1 VRRPSERLK
10 KLCIQHNMN
19 NITIEQRY
27 KFVLVLY
34 NIRRRYPAVSCF
46 QPDFIWK
53 IFKPMMPS
61 KYDRSDYDIKAAL
74 NAWCN
79 NSANATAKYGHISKW
94 NTSMVT
100 NLKKLFSMK
109 KFNDD
114 ISKWDVSNVTDMSYM
129 FSVEY
134 GSRGSFN
141 GDISGWNV
149 SSVTNMSSMFSHSP
163 FNGDI
168 SGWNVS
174 NVTNMEGMFSKT
186 PFGGDISGWNV
197 SSVTNMEGMFY
208 ETPFNGDISGWNVS
222 NVTDMDYMFSNCPIT
237 VEHKPI
243 RRGREFR
250 G

>member
-1 VRRPSERLK
+1 
-10 KLCIQHNMN
+10 MN

-61 KYDRSDYDIKAAL
+61 KYDRSDYDIKIAVED
-74 NAWCN
+74 WCDDDDV
-79 NSANATAKYGHISKW
+79 ATAKYGHISKW

-129 FSVEY
+129 FSGTYNASNKFNGDISGWNVSSVTNMEWMFNR
-134 GSRGSFN
+134 SSFN

-149 SSVTNMSSMFSHSP
+149 SSVTNMEH
-163 FNGDI
+163 
-168 SGWNVS
+168 
-174 NVTNMEGMFSKT
+174 
-186 PFGGDISGWNV
+186 
-197 SSVTNMEGMFY
+197 MFY
-208 ETPFNGDISGWNVS
+208 QTPFNGDISGWKIQDSCATNF
-222 NVTDMDYMFSNCPIT
+222 MFDECPIQE
-237 VEHKPI
+237 EHKPT
-243 RRGREFR
+243 GGNPE
-250 G
+250 